1 MTSTYTPRTGSIAV
15 RAYAYLQRHA
25 GEWIPNA
32 RLAETLQ
39 SDNSSIIQ
47 SLRTALERKLIERR
61 SEGRLV
67 FWRMPKAAGQEREPE
82 SDSDDDGRP
91 TQRTVP
97 APSRDPAL
105 TGGLFRVRSAFD
117 MVPRPP
123 SSPDDDE
130 DAVPLAIAA
139 PAPLVPARPT
149 TMPAPAPAP
158 TLLSTRFAIW
168 SDGHLEI
175 ERAGETVVILL
186 PEETRCLAFYLE
198 RLGVEV
204 PA

>member
-1 MTSTYTPRTGSIAV
+1 MSTYTPRPGSIAE
-15 RAYAYLQRHA
+15 RAYAYLRRHA
-25 GEWIPNA
+25 GEWVANS
-32 RLAETLQ
+32 RMVETLQ
-39 SDNSSIIQ
+39 CDSSAIIQ
-47 SLRTALERKLIERR
+47 SLRAAQERTLVERR
-61 SEGRLV
+61 NEGHFV
-67 FWRMPKAAGQEREPE
+67 FWRMPKAVGAEPAPEPE
-82 SDSDDDGRP
+82 PETDDGRP
-91 TQRTVP
+91 TQRTIP

-123 SSPDDDE
+123 DDDE
-130 DAVPLAIAA
+130 ESKPPAIVA
-139 PAPLVPARPT
+139 PAPLVPTPPT
-149 TMPAPAPAP
+149 AMPAPAPAP